1 MPRKTL
7 ITIGKNNSN
16 TREQDNTKRAK
27 KHYNIEDIDTEL
39 GNIKNYG
46 GVYILTPY
54 TNLDDS
60 GRGVFKIGMSLNL
73 KNRCDNYLTYFPTI
87 FFHSFIVGFN
97 DSEYKKFKKDN
108 PNITDDDINNNK
120 VRNLKLFRAIEKV
133 EKELIQKI
141 FKRDKKSRRLQFTQR
156 EVFSE
161 WIYTKS
167 KYIDDIALELVQEY
181 SLEYKGYSDNFNE
194 TITEYYQETLPEI
207 IYCGKVSFN

>member
-1 MPRKTL
+1 M
-7 ITIGKNNSN
+7 I
-16 TREQDNTKRAK
+16 A
-27 KHYNIEDIDTEL
+27 NI
-39 GNIKNYG
+39 N
-46 GVYILTPY
+46 
-54 TNLDDS
+54 
-60 GRGVFKIGMSLNL
+60 F
-73 KNRCDNYLTYFPTI
+73 
-87 FFHSFIVGFN
+87 
-97 DSEYKKFKKDN
+97 FKKDN

-167 KYIDDIALELVQEY
+167 KYIDEIALELVQEY

-207 IYCGKVSFN
+207 IYCGKVLFN